1 MVTQKTDKEGMTTA
15 THQSVHSKLCEPC
28 HFYELWLGGGLK
40 AKRIDHT
47 AFEFLNRHPLSPD
60 LMAVVHA
67 KKLLNKND
75 KT

>member
-1 MVTQKTDKEGMTTA
+1 MTTA
-15 THQSVHSKLCEPC
+15 TRQSVNSKLCELC

-40 AKRIDHT
+40 AKCT
-47 AFEFLNRHPLSPD
+47 ALEFLNRHPLSPD